1 MKSIASIITACA
13 LAAFANSSASAGNL
27 LINGTFEDLAIPLD
41 TFLKLPTIPGW
52 LTPTAGAE
60 FELWS
65 GTFGAIPSPE
75 GVQHLEINASHED
88 QIVLQSVAVTPGLLA
103 SFSFDYTGRFADN
116 TFIVDVVGDTS
127 NTQYV
132 HTTLNP
138 ASFYAS
144 HTWDVFSMDFTPLLS
159 DSSVTVSFHGMP
171 NPALDAGGHIDNV
184 SLTQVPEPS
193 SGLLGIIGAAGLFLR
208 RSRSASA
215 A

>member
-13 LAAFANSSASAGNL
+13 LAALANSSASAGNL

-65 GTFGAIPSPE
+65 GTFGAIPSSQ

-88 QIVLQSVAVTPGLLA
+88 QIVLQSVAVTQGQLA

-127 NTQYV
+127 NTHYV

-144 HTWDVFSMDFTPLLS
+144 HTWDAFSMDFTPT
-159 DSSVTVSFHGMP
+159 DSSVTVSFRGIP

-184 SLTQVPEPS
+184 SLTQIVPEPS
-193 SGLLGIIGAAGLFLR
+193 SGLLGILGAAGLFLR